1 MLWSF
6 GQVISDNLVFIQG
19 KESQQLKKTLLYYSC
34 LVMNLSC
41 LLSLLKEV
49 PAYRQLVEG
58 LVSAKGEH
66 KVIVLD
72 AAKPYLIAA
81 LHEELNRPLIVITA
95 QPEGAKKLHEQ
106 LQAWCP
112 PSANLHGFPE
122 LDFSPYEYSVSYPSN
137 TMVERLQ
144 ALATLA
150 FYEPFA
156 SCHSERVSRSPERS
170 EGEESHSTQDRLRE
184 AI

>member
-1 MLWSF
+1 
-6 GQVISDNLVFIQG
+6 
-19 KESQQLKKTLLYYSC
+19 
-34 LVMNLSC
+34 MNLSC

-58 LVSAKGEH
+58 LFTTKGEH

-72 AAKPYLIAA
+72 AAKPYLVAA
-81 LHEELNRPLIVITA
+81 LYEELNRSLMVITA
-95 QPEGAKKLHEQ
+95 QPEGAKRLQEQ

-122 LDFSPYEYSVSYPSN
+122 LDFSPYEYFVSYPSN

-150 FYEPFA
+150 FSEPCA
-156 SCHSERVSRSPERS
+156 SCHSEEAERPKNLPFTFLS
-170 EGEESHSTQDRLRE
+170 F
-184 AI
+184 